1 MGERSSYGLGKTIG
15 LSLWVWRAT
24 VRIESRNREV
34 LARPAALAFWHG
46 RLLGLLMDRL
56 GCGAVAMAS
65 RSSDGA
71 LAAGALVGAG
81 VKVARGSTQKGGL
94 EALAEMEAIVRAGA
108 PFAALTVDG
117 PRGPWRKV
125 KPGIVTIARRLEV
138 PLVPASFSCRSA
150 RVLGSWDRLVLPRPF
165 TRIVAEYGDP
175 IPPSEIPQAIDEAVA
190 MVAERLDALTA
201 RLDREV
207 AGRPLWPER

>member
-1 MGERSSYGLGKTIG
+1 VGERASYRLGNLIG

-34 LARPAALAFWHG
+34 LDRPAALAFWHG

-65 RSSDGA
+65 RSADGA

-81 VKVARGSTQKGGL
+81 VKVARGSTRKGGV
-94 EALAEMEAIVRAGA
+94 EALKEMEDIVRAGA

-117 PRGPWRKV
+117 PKGPWRRV
-125 KPGIVTIARRLEV
+125 KPGIVAIAKRLEV
-138 PLVPASFSCRSA
+138 PLVPGTFSCRRA
-150 RVLGSWDRLVLPRPF
+150 RVLHSWDRLVLPRPF
-165 TRIVAEYGDP
+165 TKVVTIYGDP
-175 IPPSEIPQAIDEAVA
+175 IWPDELPESMDDAVEL
-190 MVAERLDALTA
+190 VGSRLDALTA
-201 RLDREV
+201 ELDREV
-207 AGRPLWPER
+207 AGRVLWPTL